1 MRLAWLTDI
10 HLDFLNPP
18 QTAAFYSMVRAA
30 APDAVLIS
38 GDIGIAS
45 ILRPRLLAMAAV
57 VGSPVYFVLGNH
69 DFYES
74 DVETVRDDMRALT
87 RNNDSLFWLPEA
99 GLIPL
104 GIDACLIGHDGWSDG
119 QYGDFMASSVLLQDY
134 FLIESLMDLS
144 QPERLAQL
152 KALGDEAAD
161 YLRGLLPQAARF
173 RQVVVATHAP
183 PFVEACWHEG
193 RTPALD
199 DAYLPHF
206 TCKAVGDALL
216 QAADTYP
223 AVTFTVLCGH
233 THGGG
238 TARLRPNLTVITGP
252 AEYGQPVI
260 QQVFEFP

>member
-18 QTAAFYSMVRAA
+18 QTEAFYSMAQAA
-30 APDAVLIS
+30 APDAIVIS
-38 GDIGIAS
+38 GDIGIAP
-45 ILRPRLLAMAAV
+45 ILRPRLLAMAAAV
-57 VGSPVYFVLGNH
+57 RVPVYFVLGNH

-74 DVETVRDDMRALT
+74 DIETVRDDMRALT
-87 RNNDSLFWLPEA
+87 RDDNGLFWLPEA

-104 GIDACLIGHDGWSDG
+104 SADACLIGHDGWSDG

-134 FLIESLMDLS
+134 FLIDNLIDLM

-152 KALGDEAAD
+152 KALGEEAGE
-161 YLRGLLPQAARF
+161 YLRGLMPGAARF
-173 RQVVVATHAP
+173 RQVFVATHAP

-199 DAYLPHF
+199 DPYLPHF
-206 TCKAVGDALL
+206 TCKAVGDTLL
-216 QAADTYP
+216 HAADAHP

-238 TARLRPNLTVITGP
+238 TARPRPNLTVLTGP
-252 AEYGQPVI
+252 ADYGKPII